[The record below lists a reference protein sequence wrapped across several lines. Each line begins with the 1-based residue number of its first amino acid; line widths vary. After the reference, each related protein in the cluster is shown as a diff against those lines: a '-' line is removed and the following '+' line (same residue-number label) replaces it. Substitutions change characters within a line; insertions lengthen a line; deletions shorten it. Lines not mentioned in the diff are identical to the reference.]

1 MGIRLI
7 SLITFVSTFSF
18 SAHALDNRQL
28 SKNEALVSSIS
39 SLDSIELNHSKTS
52 PLEKHFVIK
61 MLINDNG
68 LEEYL
73 HRYFVDEHIEIPN
86 WKNWSLTSFSG
97 ATLNETALKKHN
109 DLSISLALNYRF

>member
-18 SAHALDNRQL
+18 SVHALDNRQL
-28 SKNEALVSSIS
+28 SENEALVSSIS

-52 PLEKHFVIK
+52 LFKKHINMVIK
-61 MLINDNG
+61 DNG
-68 LEEYL
+68 LEQYL
-73 HRYFVDEHIEIPN
+73 YRYFVDEHIEIPS
-86 WKNWSLTSFSG
+86 WRNWSLTSFSG

-109 DLSISLALNYRF
+109 ELSISLALNYRF